1 MDKYLLMRKI
11 LRSFQYAAKGI
22 HYAFST
28 QRNLQIHGIISLGV
42 LITGGYFSI
51 PSSEWLAIFLCIG
64 LVMGL
69 ELMNT
74 AIEQLLDFLH
84 PDQHPMVGRIK
95 DIAAAAVAIA
105 ALATAGVGLV
115 IFPKYFVSLWH
126 A

>member
-1 MDKYLLMRKI
+1 MIKI
-11 LRSFQYAAKGI
+11 LRSFQYAAKGLL
-22 HYAFST
+22 YAFRS
-28 QRNLQIHGIISLGV
+28 QRNLQIHGIISLAVIVAGWF
-42 LITGGYFSI
+42 FSI
-51 PSSEWLAIFLCIG
+51 PASEWLAVFLCIG

-74 AIEQLLDFLH
+74 AVEHLLDFIH
-84 PDQHPMVGRIK
+84 SDQHPAVGRIK

-105 ALATAGVGLV
+105 ALAVAGVGLV